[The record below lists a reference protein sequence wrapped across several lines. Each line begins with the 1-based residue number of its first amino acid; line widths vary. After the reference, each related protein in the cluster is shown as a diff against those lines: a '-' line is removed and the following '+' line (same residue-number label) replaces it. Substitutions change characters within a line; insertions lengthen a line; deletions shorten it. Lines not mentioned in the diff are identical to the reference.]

1 MYTEIELRAM
11 YHGRVMLL
19 CALLLVALSFFGPV
33 SQSTFFIQN
42 RIAAPEG
49 FRGIILSDTT
59 PHSSINISS
68 NQDFI
73 LQGWPGNGT
82 VESPYVIEALS
93 IDFDGCCMNISN
105 TNVFFVVN
113 GCILQT
119 KNYDAGRYSVHFQ
132 NVTNGCVV
140 SSTIES
146 YVAGIFLENCENCT
160 IEKCVLDTNWRCI
173 QLETCLSCAISSST
187 LFSYTDGIWAN
198 HSPSLEVVLNNL
210 SSTSGDDGIAIG
222 ICPDFIIRN
231 NSLNGF
237 SDEGIA
243 VYSSHNGVIANN
255 TIRCT
260 LGFRGSCGIEL
271 NNATNCEIARNDV
284 SVYAYGLED
293 RFSHD
298 CLIESNSIHNNDYGI
313 RTWLNDNCNYSKNV
327 FLANLY
333 SNAEDN
339 GYGNMWF
346 QNWWDDYIGY
356 GWYPIS
362 GSAGSF
368 DTNPS
373 PKSNAVI
380 IGMAASISI
389 VFLGCFILVIIGIRR
404 IRRRTPINRE
414 SVDWDIKERLTLPLL
429 IVTLLPTDVFL
440 YFPAYSPS
448 RWLILGATP
457 FGVVSWTAYPS
468 WGHHPLEFIFP
479 LTGDFQVSLYYVLF
493 GLLWFSLSAFVVRSF
508 WLFAGGEIDRV
519 RMKRI
524 IHSVLVIMI
533 LLSLF
538 TLTIP
543 LPLTPF
549 ATLLQ
554 VSRFSNVEGSN

>member
-1 MYTEIELRAM
+1 MHTEIDLRAKF
-11 YHGRVMLL
+11 HGRVILL
-19 CALLLVALSFFGPV
+19 CALLLLALNFFGTI
-33 SQSTFFIQN
+33 SQSTFFIKN

-49 FRGIILSDTT
+49 FHGLTLADTT

-73 LQGWPGNGT
+73 LQGWPGNGNE
-82 VESPYVIEALS
+82 ESPYVIEALS
-93 IDFDGCCMNISN
+93 LDFDGCCINISN

-113 GCILQT
+113 GCILQ
-119 KNYDAGRYSVHFQ
+119 NNNFDAGRYSVHFQ
-132 NVTNGCVV
+132 NVTNGRVE

-146 YVAGIFLENCENCT
+146 YVAGIYLENCENCT
-160 IEKCVLDTNWRCI
+160 IEQCVFDTGWWCVR
-173 QLETCLSCAISSST
+173 LEACLSCVIVNST
-187 LFSYTDGIWAN
+187 LSSGNDGIWAN
-198 HSPSLEVVLNNL
+198 ACSNLEVALNNM
-210 SSTSGDDGIAIG
+210 SGISGEDGIIIG
-222 ICPDFIIRN
+222 MCPDFIIRN

-237 SDEGIA
+237 SDEGITI
-243 VYSSHNGVIANN
+243 YSSHNGVIANN

-260 LGFRGSCGIEL
+260 LGFRGFSGIEL
-271 NNATNCEIARNDV
+271 DNATNCEIAGNDV
-284 SVYAYGLED
+284 SAYAYGLDD
-293 RFSHD
+293 RDSHD
-298 CLIESNSIHNNDYGI
+298 CIIESNSIHNNDYGI
-313 RTWLNDNCNYSKNV
+313 RIWQSDNCSYSKNV

-339 GYGNMWF
+339 GHANIWV

-368 DTNPS
+368 DTDPS
-373 PKSNAVI
+373 PKNNVVI
-380 IGMAASISI
+380 IGMTATISI
-389 VFLGCFILVIIGIRR
+389 VFLGCFILVVVGTRR

-429 IVTLLPTDVFL
+429 ITALLPTDVFL

-457 FGVVSWTAYPS
+457 FGVISWTEYPS

-479 LTGDFQVSLYYVLF
+479 LTGDFQISLYYVLF
-493 GLLWFSLSAFVVRSF
+493 GLLWFLLSALVVRSF
-508 WLFAGGEIDRV
+508 WLFAGGEINRI
-519 RMKRI
+519 RMKRTV
-524 IHSVLVIMI
+524 HSVLVVMI
-533 LLSLF
+533 LLSLV

-543 LPLTPF
+543 LPITPF
-549 ATLLQ
+549 VTLLQ
-554 VSRFSNVEGSN
+554 VSRFSNVESSN